1 MTRQRFKFKDWKNY
15 FFKDV
20 HWLLSDLKKDFPEVR
35 PRPWHNQFL
44 RQKNCKWPSLASCI
58 AKWMPTILIN
68 PIHSNINFWFSFFLV
83 KSCFRC
89 NISVQSLEVRKAMFR
104 IVLERRASTYIIQA
118 VTCKNYA
125 LFSKDFAHFWVHGWE
140 GLRDAWKTC
149 FLSSYSLTYC
159 FNFDWKSHVFFNFQ
173 FLVFLLFNSSFFPLI
188 ILSHS
193 CEIFSA

>member
-1 MTRQRFKFKDWKNY
+1 MTAKWVKEGFSWYKALPLKVETTSSCPKKLQ
-15 FFKDV
+15 V
-20 HWLLSDLKKDFPEVR
+20 AICGLLHSKMNESSIFDFPY
-35 PRPWHNQFL
+35 FL
-44 RQKNCKWPSLASCI
+44 L
-58 AKWMPTILIN
+58 
-68 PIHSNINFWFSFFLV
+68 
-83 KSCFRC
+83 SCFRC
-89 NISVQSLEVRKAMFR
+89 NISVQSLEEVRKAMFR
-104 IVLERRASTYIIQA
+104 IILERRASTYVIQA

-173 FLVFLLFNSSFFPLI
+173 FLVFLLFNISFFPLI

>member
-1 MTRQRFKFKDWKNY
+1 MSPLTE
-15 FFKDV
+15 DV
-20 HWLLSDLKKDFPEVR
+20 DTVPTCLKITMN
-35 PRPWHNQFL
+35 HQFL
-44 RQKNCKWPSLASCI
+44 IFL
-58 AKWMPTILIN
+58 
-68 PIHSNINFWFSFFLV
+68 FLV

-89 NISVQSLEVRKAMFR
+89 NISMQSLGEVRKAMFR
-104 IVLERRASTYIIQA
+104 IILERRASTYIIQA

-140 GLRDAWKTC
+140 GLRDAWKTS